1 MENNDKLPRRNI
13 FIVPDNYFDSMESE
27 IRKKISKP
35 EKSLYAFFFSTR
47 FRLAM
52 VASVVV
58 FAIMFFLLPNETPAD
73 PEALLAGVSDEELSR
88 YLEENTLPESD
99 DILYFNEYNEE
110 DILTIELNSI
120 NDSIL

>member
-27 IRKKISKP
+27 IRKKINKP
-35 EKSLYAFFFSTR
+35 EKSTYDFFFSTR

>member
-1 MENNDKLPRRNI
+1 MENNDELPRRNI

-27 IRKKISKP
+27 IRKKINKP
-35 EKSLYAFFFSTR
+35 EKSTYDFFFSTR

>member
-1 MENNDKLPRRNI
+1 MNNNDKLPRRNI
-13 FIVPDNYFDSMESE
+13 FIVPDNYFDSLESE
-27 IRKKISKP
+27 IRNKISKP
-35 EKSLYAFFFSTR
+35 EKSPYTFFFSTR

-58 FAIMFFLLPNETPAD
+58 FAIMFFLLPNETPTD

-88 YLEENTLPESD
+88 YLEENALPESD
-99 DILYFNEYNEE
+99 DIYYYTEYNEDE
-110 DILTIELNSI
+110 ILTIELDGI